1 MHTRHVA
8 LWLVGVAASADAFA
22 GAPMSG
28 LQLRSARAMTG
39 TPVSMKASAG
49 DTLKLRKHM
58 AAVLA
63 SAVLAS
69 PLTHVQP
76 AFAAGE
82 MAAEAPA
89 VEKKETSTNGV
100 QNWRCGPNPRLVDCL
115 CSASQ
120 SDTCACAGTR
130 SL

>member
-49 DTLKLRKHM
+49 DNLKLRKHM

-69 PLTHVQP
+69 PLAHVQP
-76 AFAAGE
+76 VFAAGE

-89 VEKKETSTNGV
+89 VEKKETTTNGV
-100 QNWRCGPNPRLVDCL
+100 QNWRCDPNPRLVC
-115 CSASQ
+115 
-120 SDTCACAGTR
+120 
-130 SL
+130 